1 MEQPARSRK
10 NRKKNRGSIGRRRE
24 DGGDE
29 EIRGRKMFRNKRN
42 DRDLGP
48 PSIYRGGLPLRETRS
63 NAIYRVE

>member
-1 MEQPARSRK
+1 MRSRK

-48 PSIYRGGLPLRETRS
+48 PSIYRGGLP
-63 NAIYRVE
+63 